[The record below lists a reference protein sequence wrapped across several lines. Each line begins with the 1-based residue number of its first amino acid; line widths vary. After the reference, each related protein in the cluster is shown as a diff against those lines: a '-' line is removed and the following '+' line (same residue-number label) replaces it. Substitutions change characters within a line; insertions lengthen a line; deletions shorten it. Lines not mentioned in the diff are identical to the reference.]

1 MILCLFERFCVD
13 FGSFFGSGSV
23 VLRGRAVWGLKPPLE
38 GGFGVV
44 CVAICVCAR
53 LCRFGWGSVA
63 YSFLWVGSCFLSGGC
78 FVFFVVILAF
88 SFRAP
93 MRRFGGAFFGFW
105 AILAIFIFGLM
116 SKFLKLKNKSK
127 FLSKNGPQTIF

>member
-44 CVAICVCAR
+44 CMAICVCAR
-53 LCRFGWGSVA
+53 LCRFGWGSRA
-63 YSFLWVGSCFLSGGC
+63 YSFLCGGFAFWRADVLSFL
-78 FVFFVVILAF
+78 A
-88 SFRAP
+88 
-93 MRRFGGAFFGFW
+93 
-105 AILAIFIFGLM
+105 
-116 SKFLKLKNKSK
+116 
-127 FLSKNGPQTIF
+127 